1 MTNAGTAPAPFI
13 DTSQVSAARLY
24 DYLLG
29 GKDNYEIDRQAA
41 ERLLEV
47 APYMRDL
54 AQANRGFLR
63 RAIDMMVGE
72 RGVRQL
78 IDIGAGIPTSPS
90 VHELA
95 RTLDDG
101 VRVAYLDNDA
111 VALAHNRA
119 LLSTASGTMTLAH
132 DVRDP
137 EAILADAELHR
148 LIEIDRPVGLLF
160 IAVLHFVGID
170 EAPALVARLRDAVPV
185 GSCLAISAVSRDGS
199 DPTTVA
205 VAESMYQNSSA
216 SLYVRDHAEVEAL
229 FEGFEL
235 TEPLADITQWR
246 NPSGTTLPL
255 RALCGVGVKI

>member
-1 MTNAGTAPAPFI
+1 MTNVEAGHALSI

-63 RAIDMMVGE
+63 RAIEVIVGE

-95 RTLDDG
+95 RALDDG

-119 LLSTASGTMTLAH
+119 LLSTANGTMTFAH

-137 EAILADAELHR
+137 AAILADVELRR
-148 LIEIDRPVGLLF
+148 LIDFDRPVGLLF
-160 IAVLHFVGID
+160 VAVLHFVGID

-185 GSCLAISAVSRDGS
+185 GSCLAISAVSLDGS
-199 DPTTVA
+199 DPRTVA
-205 VAESMYQNSSA
+205 VAEAMYENSPA
-216 SLYVRDHAEVEAL
+216 SLFVRSRAEVAAL
-229 FEGFEL
+229 FAGFEL

-246 NPSGTTLPL
+246 NPSGEPLAL
-255 RALCGVGVKI
+255 RALCGVGVKV

>member
-1 MTNAGTAPAPFI
+1 M
-13 DTSQVSAARLY
+13 S
-24 DYLLG
+24 LG
-29 GKDNYEIDRQAA
+29 RRTEDLCDDPLDRP
-41 ERLLEV
+41 E
-47 APYMRDL
+47 
-54 AQANRGFLR
+54 
-63 RAIDMMVGE
+63 
-72 RGVRQL
+72 
-78 IDIGAGIPTSPS
+78 GA
-90 VHELA
+90 LWQ
-95 RTLDDG
+95 LDDG
-101 VRVAYLDNDA
+101 LDG
-111 VALAHNRA
+111 RA
-119 LLSTASGTMTLAH
+119 GADH
-132 DVRDP
+132 

-148 LIEIDRPVGLLF
+148 LIDVDRPVGLLF